1 MFCPQAFGGSMKK
14 LFAIS
19 ALLFA
24 LFLPVLAQAQRQLS
38 ADDQRRFDCYYSR
51 WQEYRHTNNREQ
63 IVSMEKRMQDVYA
76 RYGIPAG
83 TPYWRVASN
92 ARGEWDRDNNEWWR
106 WRNRWHGRLSADDQS
121 RFDSYYS
128 RWQEYR
134 RTNNRDEAASME
146 KRMRDVYSHYG
157 IPSDTPYWQVASNAH
172 SDEDADWDDRDRSWD
187 RDHDRDRG
195 RDGDHDRGLHRGWD
209 KHGRDRDDDDDRDSG
224 RSRRR
229 LSASDQSHFDSY
241 YTRWLQYRRDNNR
254 EQISS
259 MEKRMWDVMDHNN
272 IPRDVPFS
280 EIASRQ

>member
-1 MFCPQAFGGSMKK
+1 MKK
-14 LFAIS
+14 LFAVS

-24 LFLPVLAQAQRQLS
+24 LFVPVLAQAQRQLS
-38 ADDQRRFDCYYSR
+38 PEDQRRFDSYYSR

-63 IVSMEKRMQDVYA
+63 IASMEKRMQDVYA
-76 RYGIPAG
+76 HYGIPAG

-106 WRNRWHGRLSADDQS
+106 WRNRWQGRLSADDQS

-134 RTNNRDEAASME
+134 RTNNRDEAANME
-146 KRMRDVYSHYG
+146 KRMGDVYAHYA
-157 IPSDTPYWQVASNAH
+157 IPSDTPYWQVASNGH
-172 SDEDADWDDRDRSWD
+172 SDSDGDWDDRDRD
-187 RDHDRDRG
+187 GDRDRD

-209 KHGRDRDDDDDRDSG
+209 RHDRDDDGDRDRGSG
-224 RSRRR
+224 RNRWRGR
-229 LSASDQSHFDSY
+229 LSAGDQSRFDSY

-259 MEKRMWDVMDHNN
+259 MEKRMWDLMDHNN
-272 IPRDVPFS
+272 IPREVPFG
-280 EIASRQ
+280 EIASRR

>member
-1 MFCPQAFGGSMKK
+1 MKK
-14 LFAIS
+14 LFAVS

-24 LFLPVLAQAQRQLS
+24 LFVPVLAQAQRQLS
-38 ADDQRRFDCYYSR
+38 ADDQRRFDSYYSR

-63 IVSMEKRMQDVYA
+63 IASMEKRMQDVYA
-76 RYGIPAG
+76 HYGIPAG

-106 WRNRWHGRLSADDQS
+106 WRNRWQGRLSVDDQS

-146 KRMRDVYSHYG
+146 KRMGDVYAHYA
-157 IPSDTPYWQVASNAH
+157 IPSDTPYWQVASNGH
-172 SDEDADWDDRDRSWD
+172 SDSDGDWDDRDRD
-187 RDHDRDRG
+187 GDRDRD

-209 KHGRDRDDDDDRDSG
+209 KHDRDDDGDRDRDSG
-224 RSRRR
+224 RNRWRGR
-229 LSASDQSHFDSY
+229 LSAGDQSRFDSY

-259 MEKRMWDVMDHNN
+259 MEKRMWDLMDHNN
-272 IPRDVPFS
+272 IPREVPFG
-280 EIASRQ
+280 EIASRR

>member
-1 MFCPQAFGGSMKK
+1 MFCPLAFGGSMKK

-38 ADDQRRFDCYYSR
+38 ADDQRRFDSYYSR

-121 RFDSYYS
+121 RFDS
-128 RWQEYR
+128 
-134 RTNNRDEAASME
+134 
-146 KRMRDVYSHYG
+146 
-157 IPSDTPYWQVASNAH
+157 
-172 SDEDADWDDRDRSWD
+172 
-187 RDHDRDRG
+187 
-195 RDGDHDRGLHRGWD
+195 
-209 KHGRDRDDDDDRDSG
+209 
-224 RSRRR
+224 
-229 LSASDQSHFDSY
+229 
-241 YTRWLQYRRDNNR
+241 
-254 EQISS
+254 
-259 MEKRMWDVMDHNN
+259 
-272 IPRDVPFS
+272 
-280 EIASRQ
+280 